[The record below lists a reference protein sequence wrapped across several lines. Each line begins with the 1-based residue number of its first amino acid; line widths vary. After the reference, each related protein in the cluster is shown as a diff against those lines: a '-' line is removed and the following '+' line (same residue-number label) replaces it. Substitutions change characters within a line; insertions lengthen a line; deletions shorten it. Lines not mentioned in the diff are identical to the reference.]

1 LFFRAIIAFVIIGYM
16 QYSFF
21 LIYNEG
27 LTKQNTSPNNKS
39 PQLPG
44 RREQACEH
52 LDTGTNT
59 RRVNAL

>member
-27 LTKQNTSPNNKS
+27 LTKQNTSSLSDLKRQGMKIKEAIKSIYNNKI
-39 PQLPG
+39 
-44 RREQACEH
+44 
-52 LDTGTNT
+52 
-59 RRVNAL
+59 

>member
-1 LFFRAIIAFVIIGYM
+1 M

>member
-27 LTKQNTSPNNKS
+27 LTKQNTSNLSDLNTPNRFEIS
-39 PQLPG
+39 
-44 RREQACEH
+44 R
-52 LDTGTNT
+52 
-59 RRVNAL
+59 